1 MPINI
6 PSNLYSG
13 GRVTVDTTPFVN
25 IVIKDMAAKKAA
37 KDALVKSADA
47 LNKSLNYAGVRQQ
60 DLKDYTDEAGKVYPG
75 IENRA
80 TQWYNNAVS
89 GKADMTEYRNLLNDI
104 ETSKQRVKIHNDL
117 TNAVLDKKVDPT
129 IDDIHV
135 LSKVELPIQYPG
147 SRKADNTEYT
157 LADMPAFIPELD
169 ENKWEKS
176 VFGNVK
182 PTQIQQQV
190 PIQGTDRYDLVRGY
204 TPQEKANFATT
215 AASLV
220 KVDKS
225 AEKQFTRLMRDDN
238 FVANATPALQS
249 VFGKNAVIN
258 SPATAAA
265 ADAILRANQKAESQS
280 YAKPTDLFA
289 LAKYKHG
296 LRQGG
301 IDANGILNKYINDA
315 YNASTTNV
323 YTTMRGNK
331 YEGKIIDVP
340 IDIRNKY
347 GFETKDEN
355 GNTLSV
361 VPDAFVLTHDKKMVI
376 PLFYEKDAKGEPILT
391 AGGAKKINRNISSN
405 PIDIKNFK
413 VDLGGILLPKK
424 TYGGEVVDMETESQP
439 STYEYTSGTE
449 MQSSKGSRISAYN
462 PVEQAGIKAYMQSS
476 GLSEDEAINKL
487 IKAGKIK
494 K

>member
-135 LSKVELPIQYPG
+135 LSKIELPIQYPG

-249 VFGKNAVIN
+249 VFGKNAIIN

-265 ADAILRANQKAESQS
+265 ADAILTANQKAESQS
-280 YAKPTDLFA
+280 YAKPTDQFA
-289 LAKYKHG
+289 LARLKHELAIG
-296 LRQGG
+296 KEEDVEGT
-301 IDANGILNKYINDA
+301 LNAWLDDA
-315 YNASTTNV
+315 YNSSKKEVVTTI
-323 YTTMRGNK
+323 RGNK
-331 YEGKIIDVP
+331 YQGKVIDVP
-340 IDIRNKY
+340 IDVRNKY
-347 GFETKDEN
+347 QFNIKDKDN
-355 GNTLSV
+355 NDVTV
-361 VPDAFVLTHDKKMVI
+361 IPDAFVLTNDRKNVI
-376 PLFYEKDAKGEPILT
+376 PQFYKKDDKGEPILT
-391 AGGAKKINRNISSN
+391 KDGNIQLDRNIYSN

-413 VDLGGILLPKK
+413 VDLSNVLPKK
-424 TYGGEVVDMETESQP
+424 PRYRGEIVNKDITTSPRVYMSE
-439 STYEYTSGTE
+439 SGTE
-449 MQSSKGSRISAYN
+449 MQSSKGSKISAY
-462 PVEQAGIKAYMQSS
+462 PSAIQSGIKAYMQSS

-487 IKAGKIK
+487 KKAGKIK
-494 K
+494 